1 MNVRQMRKTRAYHR
15 QQAIIDHFI
24 DEGVV
29 MVDAFLVDVVGK
41 PFRHNPRP
49 RYGEAVEL
57 HLRTHHSTIRAVLFF
72 LWRNSPNRA

>member
-1 MNVRQMRKTRAYHR
+1 
-15 QQAIIDHFI
+15 
-24 DEGVV
+24 

-41 PFRHNPRP
+41 PLRHNPRP

-72 LWRNSPNRA
+72 CGATAQIGPKPPSFGGF